1 MDPEEQKYEQVQLNF
16 YNYSAK
22 KFLINN
28 IDYCLE
34 SNTFSQIKIVAYE
47 VNNKGVYPFLQFLL
61 LKDDFSPKLSF
72 PFIPINYNNTNTEQI
87 LNMTKIL
94 FIGLNLTDN
103 YETFTKN
110 VVFDGFYENNGEM
123 FLFVDIT
130 NLMINLYDIYSDT
143 HVRFVLVDEILNKKQ
158 ICDID
163 IDKKVTDFFNINYD
177 FALLT
182 NSLNE
187 SYEIPIV
194 SYIGK
199 QDNMINFTYIFG
211 VTKQNKDAILGPYYY
226 FTDFYN
232 AVKEEI
238 NDNTKNIND
247 KKRGIVRFAI
257 FTKKTKYIEN
267 FPNDNID
274 ESETKRMKLNDESQD
289 KNYESLTM
297 RITDYDGKWA
307 ENYDSCYLGH
317 TELDNGEYLK
327 NTPILVVK
335 EYEQQIPLSYHYSKK
350 LESNHYSIV

>member
-1 MDPEEQKYEQVQLNF
+1 MDQEEQKYEQVQSNF

-22 KFLINN
+22 KNLINN

-34 SNTFSQIKIVAYE
+34 TNTFNQIKLVAYE
-47 VNNKGVYPFLQFLL
+47 VNNTGVYPFLQFLL
-61 LKDDFSPKLSF
+61 LKDDFSPKFSF
-72 PFIPINYNNTNTEQI
+72 PFIPLNYNNTNTDQI
-87 LNMTKIL
+87 INMAKIL
-94 FIGLNLTDN
+94 FIGLNLSDN

-110 VVFDGFYENNGEM
+110 IVFDGFYENNGEM

-130 NLMINLYDIYSDT
+130 NVMINLYDIYSDT
-143 HVRFVLVDEILNKKQ
+143 HVRFVLVDEILNQKH
-158 ICDID
+158 ICDIS

-177 FALLT
+177 FCLLT
-182 NSLNE
+182 NDINE
-187 SYEIPIV
+187 PYETPIV

-211 VTKQNKDAILGPYYY
+211 ETKQNKDAILGPYYY

-232 AVKEEI
+232 AAKEEI
-238 NDNTKNIND
+238 NINN
-247 KKRGIVRFAI
+247 KKRGIVRFAV

-274 ESETKRMKLNDESQD
+274 ESETKKMKLNDETLD

-307 ENYDSCYLGH
+307 EKYDSCYLGH
-317 TELDNGEYLK
+317 IELDNGEYLK

-335 EYEQQIPLSYHYSKK
+335 EYNQQIPLSYHYSKK
-350 LESNHYSIV
+350 IESNQYSIV